1 MIRRQQALQSRI
13 VAPAVFLEGFRRHFQ
28 RSSTPLFSLLEW
40 TVCDVEKFPV
50 STRIEVGNAGIS
62 WYFRREFVGDTPI
75 LINCQLSTMNKNAK
89 IQRKK
94 TDNPLPMQH
103 KESTSKTMAP
113 PPFALTSSPV
123 QKKEEPQ
130 SGGAN
135 KLPESVRGKM
145 ESTIGTDFSGVNIH
159 ANSGK
164 AVEAGALAY
173 AQGSDI
179 HFAPGQYDPN
189 SKSGQELLAHEL
201 THVQQQSEGRVKS
214 TGQVSGMPLNDDKS
228 LEKEADDMASKAA
241 GADMSAAGTQKQ
253 LKKGTKGD
261 ADGTQKQLKK
271 ATASSTTAPV
281 QRFKMRD
288 SDIAR
293 YPKFAQFVSTDMPN
307 NVNDP
312 RLAYFLNKFG
322 TNEGDTKRDIRS
334 DLAWG
339 SGPEIHPFSLPTN
352 KVSFASNGGSEIIR
366 LSRGD
371 IEGYE
376 KNDTYQQNFH
386 RLSLESNILNG
397 YTQFLDD
404 QDGKDLWGKEGAML
418 EKAEF
423 GHDINTV
430 WDAKDARRCK
440 FGQGQWEMQVVS
452 AGGANAQRIR
462 LWNSGDADGAYAATP
477 GSTVS
482 VKSRKGVDW
491 SIRTQY
497 LPNGAEGKK
506 DSSWKWSEMLTNK
519 VGKDEFMVRS
529 EFTGDKDRTDL
540 VLRVKRVGNA

>member
-1 MIRRQQALQSRI
+1 
-13 VAPAVFLEGFRRHFQ
+13 
-28 RSSTPLFSLLEW
+28 
-40 TVCDVEKFPV
+40 
-50 STRIEVGNAGIS
+50 
-62 WYFRREFVGDTPI
+62 
-75 LINCQLSTMNKNAK
+75 MNKNAK

-94 TDNPLPMQH
+94 TDNPLPIQQ
-103 KESTSKTMAP
+103 KESPSKTMAP

-123 QKKEEPQ
+123 QKKEEAQ

-135 KLPESVRGKM
+135 KLPEAVKGKM
-145 ESTIGTDFSGVNIH
+145 ESAIGSDFSNVNIH

-173 AQGSDI
+173 TQGADI
-179 HFAPGQYDPN
+179 HFAPGQYNP
-189 SKSGQELLAHEL
+189 SSRSGQELLAHEL

-214 TGQVSGMPLNDDKS
+214 TGQVAGMALNDDKS
-228 LEKEADDMASKAA
+228 LEKEADDVAAKAA
-241 GADMSAAGTQKQ
+241 GSDMTAS
-253 LKKGTKGD
+253 
-261 ADGTQKQLKK
+261 GTQKQLKK
-271 ATASSTTAPV
+271 ASGGSGKAPV

-293 YPKFAQFVSTDMPN
+293 YPKFAQFVASDMPN

-312 RLAYFLNKFG
+312 RLAHFLTKFG
-322 TNEGDTKRDIRS
+322 QNEGDTKRDIRS

-339 SGPEIHPFSLPTN
+339 NGPEIHPFSLPAN

-366 LSRGD
+366 LSRAD
-371 IEGYE
+371 IQGYE

-386 RLSLESNILNG
+386 RLALESNILNG

-404 QDGKDLWGKEGAML
+404 QDGKDYWGKEGALL

-423 GHDINTV
+423 GKDINTV

-440 FGQGQWEMQVVS
+440 FGQGQWEMSVVS
-452 AGGANAQRIR
+452 AGGDNAQRIR

-482 VKSRKGVDW
+482 VKSRKNVDW

-497 LPNGAEGKK
+497 LPNGAEAKK
-506 DSSWKWSEMLTNK
+506 DCNWKWSEMLTNK

-529 EFTGDKDRTDL
+529 EYTGDKDRTDL

>member
-1 MIRRQQALQSRI
+1 
-13 VAPAVFLEGFRRHFQ
+13 
-28 RSSTPLFSLLEW
+28 
-40 TVCDVEKFPV
+40 
-50 STRIEVGNAGIS
+50 
-62 WYFRREFVGDTPI
+62 
-75 LINCQLSTMNKNAK
+75 MNKNAK

-94 TDNPLPMQH
+94 TDIPMPVQQ

-130 SGGAN
+130 GGGAN

-145 ESTIGTDFSGVNIH
+145 ESTIGSDFSGVNIH

-173 AQGSDI
+173 TQGSEI
-179 HFAPGQYDPN
+179 HFAPGQYNPT

-201 THVQQQSEGRVKS
+201 THVQQQSEGRVKG
-214 TGQVSGMPLNDDKS
+214 TGQVAGMPLNDDKS
-228 LEKEADDMASKAA
+228 LEKEADDMGAKAA
-241 GADMSAAGTQKQ
+241 GSSMSAAGTQKQ
-253 LKKGTKGD
+253 LKK
-261 ADGTQKQLKK
+261 
-271 ATASSTTAPV
+271 ATGGSGSAPV

-288 SDIAR
+288 SDMAR
-293 YPKFAQFVSTDMPN
+293 YPKFAQFVASDMPK

-312 RLAYFLNKFG
+312 RLAFFLKKFG
-322 TNEGDTKRDIRS
+322 ENTGENKRSIPS
-334 DLAWG
+334 DLTWG

-386 RLSLESNILNG
+386 RLNLESNILNG

-404 QDGKDLWGKEGAML
+404 QDGKDFYGKEGALL

-452 AGGANAQRIR
+452 ASGASAQRIR

-477 GSTVS
+477 GSTIS
-482 VKSRKGVDW
+482 VKSRKNVDW